1 MNVRNGRDKL
11 SLQHANLKGCCP
23 LIVLNYADLRSEII
37 VIAYFTLASDT
48 SEQPPKAGLD
58 LLVSSFFEVLFFFS
72 KLREIL
78 CETL

>member
-37 VIAYFTLASDT
+37 VIAHFTLASDT
-48 SEQPPKAGLD
+48 SEQPPKARLD
-58 LLVSSFFEVLFFFS
+58 LLVSSF
-72 KLREIL
+72 LRCYFLSCNFMKIL
-78 CETL
+78 CETS